1 MSFLFQ
7 LVLACERPFEKMEES
22 GNSGITFLKDIV
34 GKRRKKKDII
44 FALKRRSNI
53 MKTACLS
60 KNQELIR
67 TIDDIY
73 VVSY

>member
-7 LVLACERPFEKMEES
+7 LVLACEWPFEKMEES
-22 GNSGITFLKDIV
+22 GEFWNNFFG
-34 GKRRKKKDII
+34 GYCWKKEDII
-44 FALKRRSNI
+44 FVLKRRSNI
-53 MKTACLS
+53 TKTACLS

>member
-1 MSFLFQ
+1 VNGHLRRWRK
-7 LVLACERPFEKMEES
+7 VE
-22 GNSGITFLKDIV
+22 NSGITFLEDIV

-44 FALKRRSNI
+44 FVLKRRSNI
-53 MKTACLS
+53 TKTACLS